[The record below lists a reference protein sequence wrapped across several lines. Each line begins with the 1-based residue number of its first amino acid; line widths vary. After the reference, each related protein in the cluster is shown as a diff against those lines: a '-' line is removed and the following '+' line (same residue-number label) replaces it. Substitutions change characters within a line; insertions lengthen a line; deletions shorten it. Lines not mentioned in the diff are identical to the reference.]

1 MADRARMGLQ
11 KIDSLLGAG
20 EFRTLSAGARRIREL
35 ERAWQTAAPPALG
48 AASHVR
54 TCKAGTLVIV
64 ADNAAV
70 AAKLR
75 QMTGRLLAAVRTS
88 ATGVDAM
95 RIEVGVDARAHAAG
109 GSSDKAVLGAAA
121 VEQFAALARR
131 VPEGSLKQALD
142 QLVKRRK
149 KTEE

>member
-1 MADRARMGLQ
+1 MGLR

-20 EFRTLSAGARRIREL
+20 EFRTLSAGARQIREL
-35 ERAWQTAAPPALG
+35 ERAWQAAAPPALG

-88 ATGVDAM
+88 APRVDAM
-95 RIEVGVDARAHAAG
+95 RIEVGVDATAHA
-109 GSSDKAVLGAAA
+109 SSAPSNKAVLGRAA
-121 VEQFAALARR
+121 VEQFAELARR
-131 VPEGSLKQALD
+131 VPEGSLKDALD
-142 QLVKRRK
+142 QLVKRRSR
-149 KTEE
+149 